1 MSHILYD
8 LYGSEK
14 NVLYVTI
21 MKKSILFLLLFPVI
35 AANAQVSER
44 ADSLI
49 LAEMQKTGI
58 PGVALAVI
66 KDGKVVKKSGYGL
79 ANIETQTPVSSASV
93 FKIASISKPMIAMG
107 IMILS
112 QEGKLQLDDPV
123 GRYLPATPESWKPIT
138 IRHFLSHTSGVVR
151 ESPGFDGYL
160 IQPDTNV
167 IKAAYN
173 EPLRF
178 TPGEKYEYCNVGY
191 YSLAEIIRAVSGK
204 PWHEFLAERIFRPLG
219 MDATRTTSF
228 TEIVPHRVNAYSLQ
242 GGKLENTF
250 PFLTLRPSGAFL
262 SSLDDL
268 IQWNEALTQ
277 RQLLTP
283 ESYNAIWTPFRL
295 NNGTDSEYGLGWSI
309 DRLNNRRRVRHGGSL
324 NGFKSE
330 FVYYRDVDLTVI
342 LLTNLNEAIPAKI
355 AEKVADLY
363 LLP

>member
-1 MSHILYD
+1 
-8 LYGSEK
+8 
-14 NVLYVTI
+14 
-21 MKKSILFLLLFPVI
+21 MKKLILLLFL
-35 AANAQVSER
+35 AFTAHAQVTDR
-44 ADSLI
+44 VDSLI
-49 LAEMQKTGI
+49 QAEMQKAGI

-79 ANIETQTPVSSASV
+79 ANVETRTPVSSASV
-93 FKIASISKPMIAMG
+93 FKIASVSKPMIAMG
-107 IMILS
+107 IMTLAE
-112 QEGKLQLDDPV
+112 EGKLQLDDPV
-123 GRYLPATPESWKPIT
+123 SKYLPATPATWKPIT

-204 PWHEFLAERIFRPLG
+204 PWNEFLAERIFWPLG
-219 MDATRTTSF
+219 MTATRTTSF
-228 TEIVPHRVNAYSLQ
+228 TDLVPHRVNAYSLQ

-268 IQWNEALTQ
+268 IRWNEALTRQ
-277 RQLLTP
+277 QLLRP
-283 ESYNAIWTPFRL
+283 ESYKAMWTPFRL

-309 DRLNNRRRVRHGGSL
+309 GRSKVRHGGSL

-330 FVYYRDVDLTVI
+330 FVYYRDVALTVI
-342 LLTNLNEAIPAKI
+342 LLTNLNEAVPARI
-355 AEKVADLY
+355 AEKVAELY
-363 LLP
+363 LAGSE

>member
-1 MSHILYD
+1 M
-8 LYGSEK
+8 K
-14 NVLYVTI
+14 N
-21 MKKSILFLLLFPVI
+21 SILFLLLFWAV
-35 AANAQVSER
+35 AAHAQVVDP

-58 PGVALAVI
+58 PGAALAVI
-66 KDGKVVKKSGYGL
+66 KDGKVIKKSGYGL

-93 FKIASISKPMIAMG
+93 FKIASVSKPMIAMG
-107 IMILS
+107 IMMLS
-112 QEGKLQLDDPV
+112 EEGKLQLDDPV
-123 GRYLPATPESWKPIT
+123 SKYLPATPDTWKPVT

-160 IQPDTNV
+160 IQPDTHV
-167 IKAAYN
+167 IKAAYK

-191 YSLAEIIRAVSGK
+191 YSLAEIIRKVSGK
-204 PWHEFLAERIFRPLG
+204 PWHEFLTERIFGPLA
-219 MDATRTTSF
+219 MTATRTTSF
-228 TEIVPHRVNAYSLQ
+228 TDIVPHRVNAYSLQ

-268 IQWNEALTQ
+268 IRWNEALT
-277 RQLLTP
+277 RHQLLKP
-283 ESYNAIWTPFRL
+283 ESYQAMWTPFRL

-309 DRLNNRRRVRHGGSL
+309 DRQNNRRRVRHGGSL

-330 FVYYRDVDLTVI
+330 FVHYRDERLTVI
-342 LLTNLNEAIPAKI
+342 LLTNLNEAVPAGI
-355 AEKVADLY
+355 AGKVAELY
-363 LLP
+363 LLPGSSE